1 MRKITC
7 DRCGAE
13 IPKRTPPGYICI
25 QHEVDGALAGDN
37 PFEGWDLCE
46 NCLGEIVAFVKQK
59 AEREKPEELARK
71 FVQAMREQ
79 YPPETE
85 EKEGRCL
92 KAAPD
97 PEQMA
102 AERPEAEAEE
112 DAGPEPAEPDPPPKE
127 YKGVNLRKLRELV
140 KAGKT
145 AQEIAAE
152 LGCSVAMYYK
162 HRKRAEALYNAGML

>member
-13 IPKRTPPGYICI
+13 IPKGTPPGYICI

-46 NCLGEIVAFVKQK
+46 RCMMEITAFIDKK
-59 AEREKPEELARK
+59 KPEDE
-71 FVQAMREQ
+71 
-79 YPPETE
+79 
-85 EKEGRCL
+85 
-92 KAAPD
+92 D
-97 PEQMA
+97 PE
-102 AERPEAEAEE
+102 ESEDEE
-112 DAGPEPAEPDPPPKE
+112 TDPEPAPVDPEPEPPPKI

>member
-1 MRKITC
+1 MRKIIC

-13 IPKRTPPGYICI
+13 ITGNRIGYVAVNWRETRDDLLM
-25 QHEVDGALAGDN
+25 QDN
-37 PFEGWDLCE
+37 PYEHMDFCE
-46 NCLGEIVAFVKQK
+46 CCMLDITFFIDKK
-59 AEREKPEELARK
+59 KPEDE
-71 FVQAMREQ
+71 
-79 YPPETE
+79 
-85 EKEGRCL
+85 
-92 KAAPD
+92 D
-97 PEQMA
+97 PE
-102 AERPEAEAEE
+102 ESEDEEA
-112 DAGPEPAEPDPPPKE
+112 DPEPAPADPEPEPPPKI